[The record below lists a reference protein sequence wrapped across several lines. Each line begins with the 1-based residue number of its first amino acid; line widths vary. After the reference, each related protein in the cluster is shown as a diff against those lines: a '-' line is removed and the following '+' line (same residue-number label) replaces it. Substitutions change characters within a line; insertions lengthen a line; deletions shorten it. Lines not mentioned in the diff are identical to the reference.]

1 MRKLQAATVIGKF
14 KNKQTKTM
22 IPYTPP
28 TFNKSAF
35 NCPHCG
41 AYANQF
47 WSEGYFSDRGIRE
60 IKNFKYSAC
69 THCSQYVLW
78 HDKKMVFP
86 DTGGAP
92 MSNNDLPEELKL
104 DYEEARTILNKS
116 PRGAAALLRLCIQKL
131 CKHLGE
137 YGKDINKDIG
147 NLVKK
152 GLPVK
157 VQQSLDIVRVIGND
171 AVHPGQIDL
180 TDDIETATKL
190 FVLINFIT
198 DVMITQPK
206 EVDKLFNSLPA
217 NKLDGIKDR
226 DK

>member
-1 MRKLQAATVIGKF
+1 
-14 KNKQTKTM
+14 M
-22 IPYTPP
+22 IPYTHP
-28 TFNKSAF
+28 TFELSAF

-41 AYANQF
+41 AYANQS
-47 WSEGYFSDRGIRE
+47 WSTIYYGNGGGVTAIPYL
-60 IKNFKYSAC
+60 KYSQC
-69 THCSQYVLW
+69 KHCNAYVLW
-78 HDKKMVFP
+78 RNGKMIYP

-92 MSNNDLPEELKL
+92 MPNNDLPEEIKL

-137 YGKDINKDIG
+137 SGKDINKDIG
-147 NLVKK
+147 NLVKQ
-152 GLPVK
+152 GLPIK
-157 VQQSLDIVRVIGND
+157 VQQSLDIVRVIGNE

-190 FVLINFIT
+190 FVLTNFIAE
-198 DVMITQPK
+198 VMITQPK
-206 EVDKLFNSLPA
+206 EVDLLFNSLPQ
-217 NKLDGIKDR
+217 NKLDGITDR

>member
-1 MRKLQAATVIGKF
+1 
-14 KNKQTKTM
+14 M

-28 TFNKSAF
+28 TFNIAAF

-41 AYANQF
+41 AFAQQNWHDIYLQTRGGMQK
-47 WSEGYFSDRGIRE
+47 SENLDFVACSHC
-60 IKNFKYSAC
+60 NNYS
-69 THCSQYVLW
+69 LW
-78 HDKKMVFP
+78 HLEGMIYP

-92 MSNNDLPEELKL
+92 MPNNDLPEELKA
-104 DYEEARTILNKS
+104 DYEEARSILNKS
-116 PRGAAALLRLCIQKL
+116 PRGATALLRLCIQKL

-137 YGKDINKDIG
+137 SGNDINKDIG

-157 VQQSLDIVRVIGND
+157 VQQSLDIVRVIGNE

-180 TDDIETATKL
+180 TDDVETATKL
-190 FVLINFIT
+190 FVLINLIT
-198 DVMITQPK
+198 EVMITQPK
-206 EVDKLFNSLPA
+206 EVDNLFNSLPA
-217 NKLDGIKDR
+217 NKIDGIKNR

>member
-1 MRKLQAATVIGKF
+1 
-14 KNKQTKTM
+14 M

-28 TFNKSAF
+28 TINKSSF

-41 AYANQF
+41 AFANQF
-47 WSEGYFSDRGIRE
+47 WSKGYHSADSGGFRE
-60 IKNFKYSAC
+60 ISSFMYSAC
-69 THCSQYVLW
+69 NHCGEKVLW
-78 HDKKMVFP
+78 HNQKMIFP

-92 MSNNDLPEELKL
+92 MPNPDLPEDLKN
-104 DYEEARTILNKS
+104 DYEEARTVLNKS
-116 PRGAAALLRLCIQKL
+116 PRGSAALLRLCIQKL

-137 YGKDINKDIG
+137 PGKDINADIG

-171 AVHPGQIDL
+171 CVHPGQMDL
-180 TDDIETATKL
+180 TDDTETATKL
-190 FVLINFIT
+190 FVLVNLIT
-198 DVMITQPK
+198 EVMITQPK
-206 EVDKLFNSLPA
+206 EVDNLFNSLPT
-217 NKLDGIKDR
+217 NKLDGIKNR

>member
-1 MRKLQAATVIGKF
+1 
-14 KNKQTKTM
+14 M
-22 IPYTPP
+22 IPYTPAACY
-28 TFNKSAF
+28 KSAF

-41 AYANQF
+41 AYSRQF
-47 WSEGYFSDRGIRE
+47 WSEGYSHLDGYRK
-60 IKNFKYSAC
+60 IKNFNYSEC
-69 THCSQYVLW
+69 THCGQFVLW
-78 HDKKMVFP
+78 ISQKVIYP
-86 DTGGAP
+86 EAGGVP
-92 MSNNDLPEELKL
+92 MPNNDLPHELKL
-104 DYEEARTILNKS
+104 DFEEARTILNKS

-137 YGKDINKDIG
+137 SGKDLNKDIG

-198 DVMITQPK
+198 DVMITQPR

>member
-1 MRKLQAATVIGKF
+1 
-14 KNKQTKTM
+14 M

-28 TFNKSAF
+28 TFELSAY

-41 AYANQF
+41 AYANQY
-47 WSEGYFSDRGIRE
+47 WAKVYYGSSGGGVTGIS
-60 IKNFKYSAC
+60 NLTYSQC
-69 THCSQYVLW
+69 KHCDNYVIW
-78 HDKKMVFP
+78 RNSKMIFP

-92 MSNNDLPEELKL
+92 MPNNDLPEEIKA

-131 CKHLGE
+131 CKDLGE
-137 YGKDINKDIG
+137 SGKDINKDIG

-152 GLPVK
+152 GLPIK

-171 AVHPGQIDL
+171 AVHPGQMDL
-180 TDDIETATKL
+180 KDDVETATKL
-190 FVLINFIT
+190 FVITNFIAE
-198 DVMITQPK
+198 VMITQPK
-206 EVDKLFNSLPA
+206 EVEKLFNSLPK
-217 NKLDGIKDR
+217 NKLDGIADR

>member
-1 MRKLQAATVIGKF
+1 
-14 KNKQTKTM
+14 M
-22 IPYTPP
+22 IPFLPP
-28 TFNKSAF
+28 TFDKSAF
-35 NCPHCG
+35 NCPFCG

-47 WSEGYFSDRGIRE
+47 WSDGYYGSPNGWKQ
-60 IKNFKYSAC
+60 IKKFKYSLC
-69 THCSQYVLW
+69 THCNENILW
-78 HDKKMVFP
+78 NDEKMIFP

-92 MSNNDLPEELKL
+92 MPNIDLPDDLKF
-104 DYEEARTILNKS
+104 DYQEARTILNKS

-137 YGKDINKDIG
+137 SGKDINKDIG

-152 GLPVK
+152 GLPIK

-190 FVLINFIT
+190 FTLINFIT

-206 EVDKLFNSLPA
+206 EVDKLFNSLPK

>member
-1 MRKLQAATVIGKF
+1 
-14 KNKQTKTM
+14 M

-28 TFNKSAF
+28 TFDKSAF

-47 WSEGYFSDRGIRE
+47 WSEGYSNDKFKKIE
-60 IKNFKYSAC
+60 NFKYSTC
-69 THCSQYVLW
+69 NHCGQNILW
-78 HDKKMVFP
+78 YNQKMVFP

-92 MSNNDLPEELKL
+92 MPNNDLPDEIKL

-137 YGKDINKDIG
+137 SGNDLNKDIG

-152 GLPVK
+152 GLPIK
-157 VQQSLDIVRVIGND
+157 VQQSLDIIRVIGNE

-180 TDDIETATKL
+180 TDNIETAEKL
-190 FVLINFIT
+190 FVLINLIT
-198 DVMITQPK
+198 DVMITRPK
-206 EVDKLFNSLPA
+206 EVAKLYNSLPA

>member
-1 MRKLQAATVIGKF
+1 MVPF
-14 KNKQTKTM
+14 KPPM
-22 IPYTPP
+22 I
-28 TFNKSAF
+28 NESAF

-41 AYANQF
+41 AYASQH
-47 WSEGYFSDRGIRE
+47 WSNCYQNIVSITLIDNLAFSL
-60 IKNFKYSAC
+60 C
-69 THCSQYVLW
+69 THCKQFILW
-78 HDKKMVFP
+78 YRKNIIFP
-86 DTGGAP
+86 NTGSAP
-92 MSNNDLPEELKL
+92 MPNNDLPEDLKL

-137 YGKDINKDIG
+137 SGKDINKDIG

-180 TDDIETATKL
+180 TDDIETASKL
-190 FVLINFIT
+190 FTLINFIT

-206 EVDKLFNSLPA
+206 EVDKLFNSLPQ

>member
-1 MRKLQAATVIGKF
+1 
-14 KNKQTKTM
+14 M

-28 TFNKSAF
+28 TFELSAF

-41 AYANQF
+41 AYANQS
-47 WSEGYFSDRGIRE
+47 WSVAYYGSGGGVTKIESL
-60 IKNFKYSAC
+60 NYSEC
-69 THCSQYVLW
+69 RHCYSYVLW
-78 HDKKMVFP
+78 HNQKMVYP

-92 MSNNDLPEELKL
+92 MPTNDLPEDIKV

-131 CKHLGE
+131 CKSLGE
-137 YGKDINKDIG
+137 SGKDINKDIG

-152 GLPVK
+152 GLPLK

-171 AVHPGQIDL
+171 SVHPGQIDL
-180 TDDIETATKL
+180 TDDVETATKL
-190 FVLINFIT
+190 FVLINFIV

-206 EVDKLFNSLPA
+206 EVDKLFNSLPK
-217 NKLDGIKDR
+217 NKLEGIADR

>member
-1 MRKLQAATVIGKF
+1 MIFYKSENIGYLIDF
-14 KNKQTKTM
+14 NTTKM

-28 TFNKSAF
+28 TFQLSAF

-41 AYANQF
+41 AFSNQN
-47 WSEGYFSDRGIRE
+47 WAIGYYGGGGGITQ
-60 IKNFKYSAC
+60 IKNLEYSQC
-69 THCSQYVLW
+69 QHCSSYVLW
-78 HDKKMVFP
+78 YNQKMIFP
-86 DTGGAP
+86 DIGGTP
-92 MSNNDLPEELKL
+92 MPNNDLPKEIKT

-131 CKHLGE
+131 CKYLGE
-137 YGKDINKDIG
+137 SGKDINKDIG

-190 FVLINFIT
+190 FKLTNFIA
-198 DVMITQPK
+198 DVMITQPR
-206 EVDKLFNSLPA
+206 EVDKLFKSLPK
-217 NKLDGIKDR
+217 NKLDGIADR

>member
-1 MRKLQAATVIGKF
+1 
-14 KNKQTKTM
+14 M

-28 TFNKSAF
+28 TFDLSAF

-41 AYANQF
+41 AYANQS
-47 WSEGYFSDRGIRE
+47 WATVYYAAGGGGISQ
-60 IKNFKYSAC
+60 IANTKYSQC
-69 THCSQYVLW
+69 KHCSSYVLW
-78 HDKKMVFP
+78 RNSKMIYP
-86 DTGGAP
+86 DTGEAP
-92 MSNNDLPEELKL
+92 MPNNDLPEDIKA

-137 YGKDINKDIG
+137 SGKDINKDIG

-152 GLPVK
+152 GLPLK

-171 AVHPGQIDL
+171 SVHPGQMDL
-180 TDDIETATKL
+180 TDDVETATKL
-190 FVLINFIT
+190 FVLTNFIT

-206 EVDKLFNSLPA
+206 EVDKLFNSLPK
-217 NKLDGIKDR
+217 NKLDGIADR

>member
-1 MRKLQAATVIGKF
+1 MT
-14 KNKQTKTM
+14 
-22 IPYTPP
+22 PYTPP
-28 TFNKSAF
+28 TFDKSAF

-47 WSEGYFSDRGIRE
+47 WSEGYHTANGGGFRQIS
-60 IKNFKYSAC
+60 NFKYSSC
-69 THCSQYVLW
+69 THCEQIVLW
-78 HDKKMVFP
+78 HNQKIIFP
-86 DTGGAP
+86 NTGNAP
-92 MSNNDLPEELKL
+92 MPNNDLPEDLKK
-104 DYEEARTILNKS
+104 DYEEARTILHRS
-116 PRGAAALLRLCIQKL
+116 PRGSAALLRLCIQKL

-137 YGKDINKDIG
+137 SGKDINNDIG

-152 GLPVK
+152 GLPIK

-206 EVDKLFNSLPA
+206 EVDKLFNSLPI
-217 NKLDGIKDR
+217 NKLDGIKNR